1 MNIYGYLFG
10 SFGAGALIAS
20 VIFYYKTIA
29 RERRLTKMCAGVL
42 EAQKKG
48 HLLRVLKDDED
59 SSEYDLEQVH
69 KEE

>member
-1 MNIYGYLFG
+1 MNIYGYLLAAFG
-10 SFGAGALIAS
+10 VGTLITS
-20 VIFYYKTIA
+20 VIFYYKTVA
-29 RERRLTKMCAGVL
+29 RERRLTKMCSGVL

-48 HLLRVLKDDED
+48 HLMRVLKDDED